1 MSNSKFWKGV
11 ILGAMAGGALS
22 LFDRRTRTSVKEN
35 IQCTSEKL
43 AYFAKNPRETI
54 NTVKETSRKIRS
66 TIEEVGAEVSFIA
79 EKIDELKELT
89 PQVADLVK
97 DTKEAFVVSESDDPV
112 VGSALKD

>member
-1 MSNSKFWKGV
+1 MSSSKFWKGV
-11 ILGAMAGGALS
+11 ILGAIAGGALS
-22 LFDRRTRTSVKEN
+22 LFDRKTRISVTEN

-43 AYFAKNPRETI
+43 VYFAKHPQETI

-66 TIEEVGAEVSFIA
+66 TMEEVGAEVSFIA

-97 DTKEAFVVSESDDPV
+97 DTKDAFNNDELNDKVVRFVV
-112 VGSALKD
+112 KD